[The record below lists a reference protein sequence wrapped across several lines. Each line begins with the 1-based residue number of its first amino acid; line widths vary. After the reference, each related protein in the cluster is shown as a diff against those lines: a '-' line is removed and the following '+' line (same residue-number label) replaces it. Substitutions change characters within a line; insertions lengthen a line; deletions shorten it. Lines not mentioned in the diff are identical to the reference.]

1 MENRIKTALERA
13 LEKVGNLQVSESE
26 LLRMDL
32 VPKGQA
38 IAAIFLQDKQLNL
51 EEELGNFQG
60 TARSLVTEGIQE
72 TLLRNIHP
80 PANENAMD
88 TNRRAMEG
96 LLVIKE
102 DKKTL
107 LAIFSE
113 LEYLFQYYTEAL
125 KHTYANLKEAFSQRT
140 DAAKQLLEEQMGIR
154 VRVDVEKHPAF
165 QDEWLRTLNELN
177 RRYEAILDEHR
188 ERIRRLR

>member
-38 IAAIFLQDKQLNL
+38 IAARFLQDKQLNL

>member
-32 VPKGQA
+32 VPRGQA
-38 IAAIFLQDKQLNL
+38 IAARFLQDKQLNL

-72 TLLRNIHP
+72 TLLHNIHP

>member
-38 IAAIFLQDKQLNL
+38 IAARFLQDKQLNL

-88 TNRRAMEG
+88 TNRRVMEG